1 MEKLLLKIPTIK
13 CEGCI
18 ENIQRVLKQ
27 REGVTLVEGDP
38 ETKRVTVS
46 YLQEEIGE
54 DEIRGAVIQIGHQIA

>member
-13 CEGCI
+13 CGGCV

-27 REGVTLVEGDP
+27 RKGVTVVEGDP
-38 ETKRVTVS
+38 ETKKVTVS

-54 DEIRGAVIQIGHQIA
+54 EEIRGAIVQMGHQIA

>member
-13 CEGCI
+13 CEGCV

-27 REGVTLVEGDP
+27 RKGVTVVEGDP
-38 ETKRVTVS
+38 ETKKVTVS

-54 DEIRGAVIQIGHQIA
+54 EEIRGAVIQMGHQIA